1 MKKLRLMSNEEKT
14 VYFRYLN
21 SKDKLLLAY
30 MKFNLKILGGN
41 KK

>member
-1 MKKLRLMSNEEKT
+1 MKKLLLMSNEEKT

-21 SKDKLLLAY
+21 TKDKLLLAY
-30 MKFNLKILGGN
+30 MKFNLKVLGG

>member
-1 MKKLRLMSNEEKT
+1 MKKLLLMSNEEKT

-21 SKDKLLLAY
+21 LKDKLLLAY
-30 MKFNLKILGGN
+30 LKFNLKMLGGN

>member
-1 MKKLRLMSNEEKT
+1 MKKLHLMNNEEKT

-30 MKFNLKILGGN
+30 MKFKLKMLGGN